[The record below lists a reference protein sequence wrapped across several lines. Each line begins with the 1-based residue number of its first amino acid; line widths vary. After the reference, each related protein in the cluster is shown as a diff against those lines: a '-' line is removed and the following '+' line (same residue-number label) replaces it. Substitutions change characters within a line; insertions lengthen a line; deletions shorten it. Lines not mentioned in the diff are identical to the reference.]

1 MNIANATSKTTS
13 LDSIE
18 RSKYNFRSLANTVEK
33 TDNHELLVSTSELK
47 RAGFTV
53 EPFWDTPGDIEGSC
67 YLPYIA
73 QHPSFELS
81 VRQTVFEMLR
91 EAQRLLPSE
100 WQIVLKAGYRPFD
113 VQVSVLEIFMDE
125 SRKRFTD
132 WTEAQHLTH
141 ARTFVADPTIVCPPH
156 VTGGAV
162 DLDIQ
167 NQVTGQRVDMGC
179 PPNTDSEISFLHSDL
194 LLPEQYKNRLTLL
207 RAMLGAGFAPNP
219 NEWWHY
225 QYGETYWAAFYGQ
238 TTTKYDVIKV

>member
-1 MNIANATSKTTS
+1 MIIEHATLKTTL

-18 RSKYNFRSLANTVEK
+18 RSKYNFRSLANTIKKV
-33 TDNHELLVSTSELK
+33 DNHEPLIGTLQLK
-47 RAGFTV
+47 RAGFIV
-53 EPFWDTPGDIEGSC
+53 EPFWDTPGDIEGRC

-81 VRQTVFEMLR
+81 VRQTVFDMLV
-91 EAQRLLPSE
+91 EVQQSLPQE
-100 WQIVLKAGYRPFD
+100 WQIVLKAGYRPFG
-113 VQVSVLEIFMDE
+113 VQVSVLEMFMNE
-125 SRKRFTD
+125 SRKRFVD
-132 WTEAQHLTH
+132 WTEAQHLAH

-167 NQVTGQRVDMGC
+167 NRITGQKIDMGC
-179 PPNTDSEISFLHSDL
+179 PPNTDSQISFLHSDL
-194 LLPEQYKNRLTLL
+194 LSQEQYKHRLTLL
-207 RAMLGAGFAPNP
+207 QAMLKAGFAPNP